1 MRALR
6 AQPAREAPGAAS
18 GSVAHLAESGV
29 FLAAQLASAIA
40 GPAQPFLCLA
50 QVLRRA
56 FAQGISCK
64 AELGRMPPCAAP
76 FLNQRHA

>member
-6 AQPAREAPGAAS
+6 ARPAREAPGAAS

-56 FAQGISCK
+56 FAQGIYRARLSWAGCLL
-64 AELGRMPPCAAP
+64 A
-76 FLNQRHA
+76 QRPS

>member
-6 AQPAREAPGAAS
+6 ARPAREAPGAAS

-56 FAQGISCK
+56 FAQVSRGPRAI
-64 AELGRMPPCAAP
+64 G
-76 FLNQRHA
+76 